1 MYQGDGRGAATYFSD
16 GLGIETT
23 GGYYSEGGSQL
34 IAEHTWQN
42 GKIVSSLGLDEAAF
56 KAWVEGIDP
65 ITGEHRGG
73 RGGGQERQGVRFV
86 EFNVNNPKSLSIVA
100 SQNREIADALDEV
113 LDRQADAISSYLSRT
128 SVTRIGKRGAQE
140 QVGGLVLSVARARHM
155 TSR

>member
-1 MYQGDGRGAATYFSD
+1 
-16 GLGIETT
+16 
-23 GGYYSEGGSQL
+23 
-34 IAEHTWQN
+34 
-42 GKIVSSLGLDEAAF
+42 
-56 KAWVEGIDP
+56 
-65 ITGEHRGG
+65 
-73 RGGGQERQGVRFV
+73 VRFV